1 MYHYFRSGALEGWT
15 SLAVLILIIGGFT
28 IVSIGVAALYI
39 ARIFEQVKGRPLFVV
54 SRRIAHGV
62 EQ

>member
-1 MYHYFRSGALEGWT
+1 MRNPLRSEAEAYRFL
-15 SLAVLILIIGGFT
+15 